1 MCEIITIANQKGGV
15 GKTTTAVNLAASLAV
30 AEKKVLLIDIDPQ
43 ANATTGMGFNRND
56 YEYNIYHVLTGRKK
70 LSQIV
75 LKTEIPTLF
84 LAPSNIGLV
93 GIEQELSEQSKDYQ
107 KILKSKIDEVVEQY
121 DFIIIDSPPALGS
134 ITVNAL
140 SASDSVIIPIQCEF
154 YALEGL
160 AQILNTV
167 KIIKK
172 TINPKLNIKGFLPTM
187 YSSQNNLAKET
198 VANLKQHFENKL
210 FKTKDGAGDFGHEY
224 LDYIL
229 AIKVVDSIDDAI
241 AHINLYG
248 SHHTDCIVAEDD
260 ALVEQFM
267 NSVDSAGV
275 YRNCS
280 TRFADGYR
288 YGFGAEIGIS
298 TGKLHARGPVGLD
311 GLITYKYKLYGS
323 GNIVEGFKPKTF
335 SD

>member
-1 MCEIITIANQKGGV
+1 MRGWSDIIKWGKGIFFKMSEIITIANQKGGV

-43 ANATTGMGFNRND
+43 ANATTGLGFSRSD
-56 YEYNIYHVLTGRKK
+56 YEFNIYHVLTDRKK

-93 GIEQELSEQSKDYQ
+93 GIEQEFNDQSKDY
-107 KILKSKIDEVVEQY
+107 KLILKNKISEVVGDY

-134 ITVNAL
+134 ITINAL

-187 YSSQNNLAKET
+187 FSSQNNLSKET
-198 VANLKQHFENKL
+198 IANLKQHFENKL
-210 FKTKDGAGDFGHEY
+210 FKSKDGKDEFVVVPRNVKLAESPSFGKPV
-224 LDYIL
+224 IL
-229 AIKVVDSIDDAI
+229 YDIKSPGSIAYQ
-241 AHINLYG
+241 NLAY
-248 SHHTDCIVAEDD
+248 CI
-260 ALVEQFM
+260 L
-267 NSVDSAGV
+267 N
-275 YRNCS
+275 
-280 TRFADGYR
+280 
-288 YGFGAEIGIS
+288 
-298 TGKLHARGPVGLD
+298 
-311 GLITYKYKLYGS
+311 
-323 GNIVEGFKPKTF
+323 
-335 SD
+335 